1 MNVWNI
7 WKRETDK
14 IPPEKSLNSAMNGV
28 YISVDLN
35 GLKWED
41 RVIKLNVQ
49 PAAVGNQ

>member
-1 MNVWNI
+1 MSGI
-7 WKRETDK
+7 SGREKLDK
-14 IPPEKSLNSAMNGV
+14 IPPEKEPKLSDEWV

-41 RVIKLNVQ
+41 RVIKLNVP